1 MRISIKPFV
10 AFAVLLLAAPVLA
23 NSPIPD
29 EDFKDWLD
37 CIRAK
42 LVISDKTGLI
52 KQFTDK
58 KVFACTFYI
67 SKEGS
72 PDKLML
78 VRSTGDTSLDN
89 SAMELIRKSTSLP
102 VCPFNQHRMV
112 ILSLKNNAIELSQ
125 AGYR

>member
-1 MRISIKPFV
+1 MRISIKPLV
-10 AFAVLLLAAPVLA
+10 ALAMLLLAAPAIA

-37 CIRAK
+37 CIRTKVAF
-42 LVISDKTGLI
+42 SDKTGLI

-58 KVFACTFYI
+58 RVFACTFYV
-67 SKEGS
+67 SKDGN

-78 VRSTGDTSLDN
+78 FRSTGDTSLDN